1 VSQNEIF
8 ILIIG
13 IVASISMIL
22 SSIAIRR
29 PRLLLFSLITSAL
42 CVIQYGMT
50 GAIIGM
56 AICIVGVLRNSV
68 LLLGTKYPKLNHWS
82 ILVVF
87 LLASI
92 GAFALLN
99 DWNNPSII
107 EALPVI
113 GAVTGTIAVF
123 FLDVRYTKIGL
134 IITGSIWLVY
144 EFHNH
149 LYGQM
154 LGEILTIIGNAI
166 ALGVLI
172 SADKRGIKEEDIETI
187 EEQIGKAITTSI
199 PVITG
204 RIQVIQDTLT
214 RPIAI
219 IKTDK

>member
-1 VSQNEIF
+1 
-8 ILIIG
+8 
-13 IVASISMIL
+13 MIL

-42 CVIQYGMT
+42 CVVQYGMT

-56 AICIVGVLRNSV
+56 AICIVGVARNSV
-68 LLLGTKYPKLNHWS
+68 LLLGTKYPILNHWS
-82 ILVVF
+82 VLVGF

-92 GAFALLN
+92 GSFAILN
-99 DWNNPSII
+99 DWSNPTLV

-123 FLDVRYTKIGL
+123 FMNVRYTKIGL
-134 IITGSIWLVY
+134 IITGAIWLVY
-144 EFHNH
+144 EFHNS

-154 LGEILTIIGNAI
+154 AGEILTMIGNTI
-166 ALGVLI
+166 ALAVLI
-172 SADKRGIKEEDIETI
+172 SADRKGIKEEEIETI

-204 RIQVIQDTLT
+204 RIQIIQDTLT

-219 IKTDK
+219 VKPDK